1 MPFLLLYFKFIFKGN
16 SYKKIISCRF
26 NYHFSQLLRTS
37 FNKKFCQKLSF
48 FKKRIHRN
56 TETPPQPKST
66 KHDESFLLML
76 SKLKKIFVIHSL
88 YIHLVP

>member
-37 FNKKFCQKLSF
+37 FNKNFCQKLSF

-66 KHDESFLLML
+66 KHDA
-76 SKLKKIFVIHSL
+76 LKAKKNFCDTYIFIW
-88 YIHLVP
+88 YPW